1 MNRQEALRDQRL
13 KYEDAIR
20 TVEKYHEKR
29 TEKNIKELRDA
40 IVLIKQDNKR
50 RVKKIME
57 AQF

>member
-20 TVEKYHEKR
+20 TVEKDHEKR

-57 AQF
+57 APL